1 MPTRARVQEL
11 IARVEAGRI
20 LEAIE
25 EYYADDVA
33 MQENTAP
40 PTVGKAANARR
51 EAAFLANVKDVH
63 ENRAVAF
70 VVEGDRAVIHW
81 IFDFTAQDGRRYRM
95 EQVASQT
102 WRGDHIVHERF
113 YYDSASLAA

>member
-1 MPTRARVQEL
+1 MPSNARVQEL
-11 IARVEAGRI
+11 IVYVQTGRI

-25 EYYADDVA
+25 EFYADDVV

-40 PTVGKAANARR
+40 PTAGKAANAKR
-51 EAAFLANVKDVH
+51 EAAFLADVAEVH

-70 VVEGDRAVIHW
+70 VVDGDRAVIHW
-81 IFDFTAQDGRRYRM
+81 IFDFTARDGRRYRM
-95 EQVASQT
+95 DQVASQT
-102 WRGDHIVHERF
+102 WRGDRIVHERF

>member
-1 MPTRARVQEL
+1 MPARERVQDL
-11 IARVEAGRI
+11 ITHVEQGRI
-20 LEAIE
+20 LEAFE
-25 EYYADDVA
+25 EFYADDVV

-40 PTVGKAANARR
+40 STTGKAANAKR
-51 EAAFLANVKDVH
+51 EAEFLAGVKQVY
-63 ENRAVAF
+63 ENRAVSF

-81 IFDFTAQDGRRYRM
+81 IFDFTAHEGRRYRM